1 MGTRLSV
8 ITVTYNSE
16 RHIAEQIRSVALACR
31 TFPYEHIVV
40 DNASDDRTVD
50 IVRHCRGV
58 TLIENAENVG
68 FGKANNLGFK
78 QSTGE
83 YILLLNPDMKQITD
97 LAQAIKKLESDD
109 KIGILGARLLNPSGD
124 LNARSTPRRFPRLLD
139 QLAILTKMA
148 KIFPKLLSRYIM
160 NDVSFVDEMDVDSV
174 QGSWMLLDRKMIAE
188 LGGLFDE
195 RFYIWFEDVDLCRRA
210 HEAGYQVVWDP
221 RQQAIDIGGQ
231 SFIGRSL
238 FYKQWQF
245 VRSMG
250 TYFMKWGP

>member
-1 MGTRLSV
+1 
-8 ITVTYNSE
+8 
-16 RHIAEQIRSVALACR
+16 
-31 TFPYEHIVV
+31 
-40 DNASDDRTVD
+40 
-50 IVRHCRGV
+50 
-58 TLIENAENVG
+58 
-68 FGKANNLGFK
+68 
-78 QSTGE
+78 
-83 YILLLNPDMKQITD
+83 
-97 LAQAIKKLESDD
+97 
-109 KIGILGARLLNPSGD
+109 
-124 LNARSTPRRFPRLLD
+124 
-139 QLAILTKMA
+139 
-148 KIFPKLLSRYIM
+148 M